1 MVINKKKTKKL
12 KNKKIN
18 NKSKKYKI
26 RDNKKIK
33 NKYKNYKKIKKDIY
47 NINKEGEKELEILR
61 NAVDIA
67 EKIKS
72 KKVIKSPEI
81 KKIISIV
88 ENFIK
93 NKKLICYGGIAIN
106 NLLPEKD
113 RFYNFDIELPD
124 YDFYSNNALNDAKE
138 LADIYAEE
146 GYEDVEAKAGLHFG
160 TYKVF
165 VNYIPVADITQM
177 DDILMKNI
185 RKEAIE
191 IDDILYCPVN
201 FLKMSMYLELS
212 SPKGDVSRWEKV
224 LKRLILLNKN
234 YPLIGDKC
242 NFNTFTIDRI
252 ESEIEKK
259 NLKIY
264 NIVKETLIQNRV
276 VFFGGFAYDL
286 YNYYNKNKPKK
297 YLMRDIPDFDV
308 ISINPEKLIY
318 SLKHILF
325 ANNYKNIKIKT
336 HSGIGELIPPHYEF
350 IINGYPFVYIYK
362 PLRCH
367 SYNIFNLENKKI
379 KIATIDTMLSF
390 YLSFIYSNKEYYNT
404 DKILC
409 MAEYLFNI
417 QNQNKF
423 KQEGILK
430 RFSVSCYGKQKTR
443 EEMLEEKA
451 IKYEKLKKKEKSLEF
466 QKWFLKYV
474 PFRSIKN
481 LKYKRNNKNISEK
494 KFVTKT
500 IYERKDKS
508 IQPYDK
514 KYKTEKYKNNIK
526 QMFPLTI
533 GTNIT
538 NITKKNKIKY
548 NNKKYKI
555 KSEGNVEE
563 NAESINN
570 NIKKIGVIE
579 Y

>member
-1 MVINKKKTKKL
+1 MAIHIHKSNSKKKNKL
-12 KNKKIN
+12 N
-18 NKSKKYKI
+18 
-26 RDNKKIK
+26 K
-33 NKYKNYKKIKKDIY
+33 NKYKTKRNKTKRKKEKEKY
-47 NINKEGEKELEILR
+47 NIKDGEKELEILR
-61 NAVDIA
+61 KAVDIA

-81 KKIISIV
+81 KKIITIV
-88 ENFIK
+88 ENFIR

-113 RFYNFDIELPD
+113 KFYNFDIDLPD

-138 LADIYAEE
+138 LADIYAIE
-146 GYEDVEAKAGLHFG
+146 GYNDVEAKAGLHVG
-160 TYKVF
+160 TYKIF

-177 DDILMKNI
+177 DDILFNNI
-185 RKEAIE
+185 KKEAIE
-191 IDDILYCPVN
+191 IDEILYCPVN

-234 YPLIGDKC
+234 YPLIGNKC
-242 NFNTFTIDRI
+242 NTNTFTTNKIK
-252 ESEIEKK
+252 SEVSYNK
-259 NLKIY
+259 LKLY
-264 NIVKETLIQNRV
+264 NIIKDTLIENNV

-286 YNYYNKNKPKK
+286 YNTYNKNKQKK
-297 YLMRDIPDFDV
+297 YLLNSIPDFD
-308 ISINPEKLIY
+308 IICINCEKLIY

-350 IINGYPFVYIYK
+350 IVNDIPVVYMYK

-367 SYNIFNLENKKI
+367 SYNIFKLNNKNI

-390 YLSFIYSNKEYYNT
+390 YLSFIYSNKEYYNV

-423 KQEGILK
+423 KQNGILK
-430 RFSVSCYGKQKTR
+430 RFSITCYGKQKTR

-451 IKYEKLKKKEKSLEF
+451 IKYENLKKKEKSLEF
-466 QKWFLKYV
+466 QKLFLKYI
-474 PFRSIKN
+474 PPISIKN
-481 LKYKRNNKNISEK
+481 LKYKRNKQISSNKEFI
-494 KFVTKT
+494 TKT
-500 IYERKDKS
+500 IYERKENKDNIKS
-508 IQPYDK
+508 TSLKIQP
-514 KYKTEKYKNNIK
+514 KNNITMKRKLKEIKREK
-526 QMFPLTI
+526 QIKL
-533 GTNIT
+533 
-538 NITKKNKIKY
+538 KENKHINQY
-548 NNKKYKI
+548 
-555 KSEGNVEE
+555 
-563 NAESINN
+563 INN
-570 NIKKIGVIE
+570 ISTINSISNKSNTRKIGVIE

>member
-1 MVINKKKTKKL
+1 MVINNRNSKKNKNSKMKKNKTKKH
-12 KNKKIN
+12 
-18 NKSKKYKI
+18 KSKKYKSRYNNI
-26 RDNKKIK
+26 KIN
-33 NKYKNYKKIKKDIY
+33 NKYNLT
-47 NINKEGEKELEILR
+47 KEGEKELEILR

-88 ENFIK
+88 ENFIR
-93 NKKLICYGGIAIN
+93 NKKLICYGCIAIN

-124 YDFYSNNALNDAKE
+124 YDFYSSTALNDAKE

-177 DDILMKNI
+177 DNKLFENI
-185 RKEAIE
+185 KKDSIE
-191 IDDILYCPVN
+191 INEILYCPVN

-234 YPLIGDKC
+234 YPLIGEKC
-242 NFNTFTIDRI
+242 NTNTFSTKI
-252 ESEIEKK
+252 SETEVK
-259 NLKIY
+259 NINIKIY
-264 NIVKETLIQNRV
+264 NIVKDVLIKNGV

-286 YNYYNKNKPKK
+286 YNNYNKSKYKK
-297 YLMRDIPDFDV
+297 YLLNTIPDFDI

-318 SLKHILF
+318 SLKYTLI
-325 ANNYKNIKIKT
+325 ANNYNNIKIKT
-336 HSGIGELIPPHYEF
+336 HSGIGELIPSHYEF
-350 IINGYPFVYIYK
+350 IINDKPFIYIYK

-367 SYNIFNLENKKI
+367 SYNIYKLYNENI

-390 YLSFIYSNKEYYNT
+390 YLSFIYSGKEYYNV

-409 MAEYLFNI
+409 MAEYLFKI
-417 QNQNKF
+417 QSENKF
-423 KQEGILK
+423 KQNGILK

-451 IKYEKLKKKEKSLEF
+451 IKYEKLKKNDKTIEY
-466 QKWFLKYV
+466 QRWFLKYI
-474 PFRSIKN
+474 PSRSIKN
-481 LKYKRNNKNISEK
+481 LKYKKKNKILSEK
-494 KFVTKT
+494 NFVTKT
-500 IYERKDKS
+500 IYERKNKDK
-508 IQPYDK
+508 IK
-514 KYKTEKYKNNIK
+514 KNIK
-526 QMFPLTI
+526 PYNTI
-533 GTNIT
+533 SN
-538 NITKKNKIKY
+538 
-548 NNKKYKI
+548 
-555 KSEGNVEE
+555 
-563 NAESINN
+563 SINN
-570 NIKKIGVIE
+570 NTTSNNISIKNIKRKNINRNGNLYNKQKNINQFISKPELFNGLRKIGVIE

>member
-1 MVINKKKTKKL
+1 MVINKSNSK
-12 KNKKIN
+12 
-18 NKSKKYKI
+18 KKYKI
-26 RDNKKIK
+26 NK
-33 NKYKNYKKIKKDIY
+33 NKYKIHRNKTKRNKTKRNKTKIEIEKY
-47 NINKEGEKELEILR
+47 NITKEGEKELEILR
-61 NAVDIA
+61 KAVDIA

-81 KKIISIV
+81 KKIITIV
-88 ENFIK
+88 ENFIRD
-93 NKKLICYGGIAIN
+93 KKLICYGGIAIN

-113 RFYNFDIELPD
+113 KFYNFDIELPD

-138 LADIYAEE
+138 LANIYANE
-146 GYEDVEAKAGLHFG
+146 GYDDVEAKAGLHFG
-160 TYKVF
+160 TYKIF

-177 DDILMKNI
+177 DDILFNNI
-185 RKEAIE
+185 KKEAIE
-191 IDDILYCPVN
+191 INEILYCPVN

-234 YPLIGDKC
+234 YPLIGNKC
-242 NFNTFTIDRI
+242 NINTFTTNKI
-252 ESEIEKK
+252 ESQVKYK
-259 NLKIY
+259 QLKLY
-264 NIVKETLIQNRV
+264 NIIKDVLIEHNV

-286 YNYYNKNKPKK
+286 YNNYNKIKQKK
-297 YLMRDIPDFDV
+297 YLLNNIPDFD
-308 ISINPEKLIY
+308 IICINCEKLIY

-336 HSGIGELIPPHYEF
+336 HSGVGELIPPHYEV
-350 IINGYPFVYIYK
+350 IVDNTPVVYMYK

-367 SYNIFNLENKKI
+367 SYNIFNLNNKNI

-390 YLSFIYSNKEYYNT
+390 YLSFIYSNKEYYNV

-417 QNQNKF
+417 QTQNKF

-430 RFSVSCYGKQKTR
+430 RFSISCYGKQKTR

-474 PFRSIKN
+474 PPISIKN
-481 LKYKRNNKNISEK
+481 LKYKRNNKIQSDK
-494 KFVTKT
+494 SFITKT
-500 IYERKDKS
+500 IYERKE
-508 IQPYDK
+508 K
-514 KYKTEKYKNNIK
+514 KD
-526 QMFPLTI
+526 
-533 GTNIT
+533 NIT
-538 NITKKNKIKY
+538 NNITKNSLKYKKIRNTTMKNKLKRI
-548 NNKKYKI
+548 NEKI
-555 KSEGNVEE
+555 EDKETGLKE
-563 NAESINN
+563 NRHINQYINN
-570 NIKKIGVIE
+570 VNNIRKIGVIE